1 MTGHGFLCHA
11 CLVRPKSR
19 GFVALG
25 ASDPFAPPEIQLNF
39 LDHPDD
45 LAALRSGVRLVR
57 NIFARPEMSDLVGE
71 PIQPSARALSDEDV
85 DAEIRRLAESVF
97 HPTGTC
103 RMGSDADAVVDE
115 QLRVRGVAG
124 LRVADASIMPRITSA
139 NTNAPTIMIGEKAAA
154 MILRDVR

>member
-1 MTGHGFLCHA
+1 
-11 CLVRPKSR
+11 
-19 GFVALG
+19 
-25 ASDPFAPPEIQLNF
+25 
-39 LDHPDD
+39 
-45 LAALRSGVRLVR
+45 
-57 NIFARPEMSDLVGE
+57 MSALVGE
-71 PIQPSARALSDEDV
+71 PFQPSARALSDEDI

-154 MILRDVR
+154 MILGDVR